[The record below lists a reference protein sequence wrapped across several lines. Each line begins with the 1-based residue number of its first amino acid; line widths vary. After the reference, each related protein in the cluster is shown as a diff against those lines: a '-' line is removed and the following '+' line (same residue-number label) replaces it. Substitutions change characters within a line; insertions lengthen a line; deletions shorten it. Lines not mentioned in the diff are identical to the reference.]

1 LSIITQ
7 NILGTLM
14 KYLIIIMLFFASLG
28 ASELNWLHHYKS
40 ALILAEMQNKDVYL
54 FIGADECRFCDKFK
68 EETLSSKEVIAKLR
82 ENFIL
87 LYMSRDQHEI
97 PKQYKT
103 KGVPQHYFITPQ
115 EKVIL
120 TTNGSREIPGFYM
133 LLEEVDL
140 LKED

>member
-1 LSIITQ
+1 
-7 NILGTLM
+7 M
-14 KYLIIIMLFFASLG
+14 KYLIIITLLLSSL
-28 ASELNWLHHYKS
+28 AAKELNWLHHYDS
-40 ALILAEMQNKDVYL
+40 ALQLAKMQNKDVYL

-68 EETLSSKEVIAKLR
+68 DETLSSKEVIKKLR

-97 PKQYKT
+97 PKKFKT
-103 KGVPQHYFITPQ
+103 KGVPQHYFLTPQ
-115 EKVIL
+115 GEVIL

-140 LKED
+140 LKDEE

>member
-1 LSIITQ
+1 
-7 NILGTLM
+7 M
-14 KYLIIIMLFFASLG
+14 KYLITMLLLLTSLT
-28 ASELNWLHHYKS
+28 ASELNWLHDYKS
-40 ALILAEMQNKDVYL
+40 ALILAEMQKKDVYL

-87 LYMSRDQHEI
+87 LYMSRDQHKI

-140 LKED
+140 LKDD